1 MIYETIFKKLDKLGV
16 IDLIK
21 NDKEAAKA
29 QSSGFMDLGFDRLV
43 NDPSGA
49 AIIALHHYYVQMGD
63 MMADPDMQIRV
74 FLDTTILDTAMAE
87 AMTYQQDSLGIYQEV
102 YPEPDKVNMKL
113 KGQLNRFLLTWL
125 NNLLNQGF
133 SFQEK

>member
-1 MIYETIFKKLDKLGV
+1 MKHDIRTIFQKLDKLGV
-16 IDLIK
+16 IELIK

-29 QSSGFMDLGFDRLV
+29 LSPGFMDLGFDKLV
-43 NDPSGA
+43 NDSNGA

-63 MMADPDMQIRV
+63 MMADPDMQIRI
-74 FLDTTILDTAMAE
+74 FLDTAMAE

-125 NNLLNQGF
+125 NNLLNEGF
-133 SFQEK
+133 SFKGV